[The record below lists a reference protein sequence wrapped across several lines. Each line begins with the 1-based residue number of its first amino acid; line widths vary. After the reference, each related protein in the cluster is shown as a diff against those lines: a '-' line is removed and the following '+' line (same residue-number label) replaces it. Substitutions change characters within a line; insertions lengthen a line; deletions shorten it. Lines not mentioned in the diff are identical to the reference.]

1 MFDYYV
7 LLLLSTI
14 LFLMVILEF
23 ITPFIIRLA
32 NKNKDYR
39 NKKIFIIYK
48 KSISILF
55 FLHMVLTLI
64 IILIGIF
71 NGDFIGSLIDT
82 LIIGGVGF
90 FIIYGIYYF
99 LNKNNIDIDK
109 SIANKMS
116 YVNYIIGKIF
126 HYIKKIIKII
136 VPIIAPIIIPICI
149 LIFVFYIV
157 GNSIIKY
164 IDLQYLQSLSEIIN
178 KINDNIGSEYTI
190 AILLAIVILLV
201 IAIILVAVFFL
212 FFIFLVIMINS
223 MVAIINQK
231 LNIINKNIKNNKS
244 ASSTKLE
251 TTKKYNNDNDYMI

>member
-1 MFDYYV
+1 MFGYY
-7 LLLLSTI
+7 LLLLQSTI

-39 NKKIFIIYK
+39 NKKNFIIYK

-71 NGDFIGSLIDT
+71 NGDFIDSIIYA

-109 SIANKMS
+109 SIADKMS

-149 LIFVFYIV
+149 LIFIFHVM
-157 GNSIIKY
+157 GNSIN
-164 IDLQYLQSLSEIIN
+164 IDSQYLQSLSEIIN
-178 KINDNIGSEYTI
+178 KISDNISSEYM
-190 AILLAIVILLV
+190 AILSAIVILLA
-201 IAIILVAVFFL
+201 IAIIILAAIFCL
-212 FFIFLVIMINS
+212 FFILIFIV
-223 MVAIINQK
+223 VIINQK
-231 LNIINKNIKNNKS
+231 INKINKNIENNKS
-244 ASSTKLE
+244 ASSIKLK